1 MENNSTENI
10 SKTKKYVTLPPIL
23 NSKDQDQTMV
33 KMIGV
38 NTIRSML
45 GRNIDTKDNPPKPK
59 NTVSPWT
66 NQKIFPEIS

>member
-10 SKTKKYVTLPPIL
+10 SETKKHIKLPPIL
-23 NSKDQDQTMV
+23 NSKNQDQLIV

-38 NTIRSML
+38 NTITTIL
-45 GRNIDTKDNPPKPK
+45 GGNINIKDVPPKPK
-59 NTVSPWT
+59 IVVSPWS